1 MKASD
6 LAQLQMWDDWQRT
19 VEAALPMYAKCPIY
33 LEQNSVKIEDAER
46 VADSIFKNYP
56 IDLRGRIRDVR
67 HGARVLSTSWGDVT
81 RAWLDSNV
89 EWDFIRRHLPEAAD
103 GLGLDVLDVGA
114 GYGRLAVSVA
124 DFVNSYTC
132 VDAVPISTKVCR
144 EYCDQYVRGGNVSV
158 IDLDEFCRDPV
169 HGPRYDLAVN
179 IHSWNECSYE
189 QIGRWLNALTEL
201 WVPWLFTVSHEHWLP
216 DKKTAYHPHGDTV
229 RSYRDLILRDYDLVA
244 EESIG
249 LGLHPHALWRRK

>member
-46 VADSIFKNYP
+46 VAESIFRNFP
-56 IDLRGRIRDVR
+56 IDLRGRTRDIK
-67 HGARVLSTSWGDVT
+67 HGARALGTTWGEVT

-89 EWDFIRRHLPEAAD
+89 EWDFVRRHLKNTTS
-103 GLGLDVLDVGA
+103 GIYDVLDVGA
-114 GYGRLAVSVA
+114 GYGRLAVSVQ

-132 VDAVPISTKVCR
+132 VDAVPVSTRVCR
-144 EYCDQYVRGGNVSV
+144 DYVSQYSRHGNIV
-158 IDLDEFCRDPV
+158 IPTLAEWCTAP
-169 HGPRYDLAVN
+169 GKRYDLAVN

-189 QIGRWLNALTEL
+189 QIDRWLNALTEL